1 MAVLT
6 NRGILISALN
16 AYSNPSVSD
25 LLVIQDVTN
34 NQTKKITVSD
44 FITGALNNVS
54 GDVNLTSPNNKFT
67 GSFYVPNTK
76 KLKVYGTTALGIKV
90 NGNIE
95 SAALFVSSSA
105 TQGQVI
111 RARANTIDFSAN
123 AIALTAAGQP
133 NSDITLEAT
142 QLNVF
147 APSYFDQ
154 TITANNAV
162 ITNLTSTVT
171 GNFFGGLYGD
181 VYSATGLK
189 ILENGAG
196 PVKDA
201 TFTGTSSY
209 ASRAKSS
216 SHAKVADTS
225 YVCVTTATSAD
236 TATSASYS
244 LSGSFTQRARSSSYL
259 AYSPNNGSASY
270 AIFAAT
276 AQNVL
281 NLPSLVTSASYALKS
296 STTDEVANDASGVGS
311 GSFNLAFFSQSR
323 VSSNTG
329 LSRVVNGNGSTN
341 FQFLALSSSRY
352 LNALVIS
359 SRGYSTYGNQAAIS
373 FYNLNN
379 SKSYPNISGYT
390 IGSYYSGSLTFIAP
404 LGSAEFSSSTR
415 VAVGSATETYTFVSK
430 RSGYYFWPYMT
441 VNTPSREGSIGI
453 GVQPPGT
460 ADSNPNLLAK
470 LHLRCFSSSKA
481 HVGKVT
487 GQTLTGTV
495 KLPEYAIY
503 VDYGSSSYNP
513 LFSVGASGSNAG
525 DVYASGDVE
534 IAGDLTVDGN
544 LNATLGYGESTANAF
559 GVRYTTG
566 CITYGKYVYFTQLLG
581 SSASGNQD
589 SPSNYNRLLRL
600 NQQTNEITII
610 IDFKTAYSGAQTAH
624 AGHLSLLKFVNQGGY
639 NEDNILFV
647 DHNGYVNVVGD
658 LLNATMPS
666 RIYRHSIGNGG
677 YGQWRVAYVDTN
689 SPASNTNP
697 DFYLLP
703 DSFNTSTL
711 NNGIRLIKA
720 STTGPTVTQVGS
732 NLNLNSTINATWAAP
747 QLLNGGT
754 SYYYRVLTMIYNP
767 NSNKRRLYVVGN
779 ATGLCDIYNLLG
791 YSSDNIATWWAQ
803 ADATRYPQL
812 QYEKTIVIPQP
823 GSNYWADANWES
835 YGLEYDTTTGAEKF
849 WSWNR
854 VGNGLL
860 TGTVGKAPFYG
871 S

>member
-6 NRGILISALN
+6 NRGILISALEE
-16 AYSNPSVSD
+16 YESPTSND
-25 LLVIQDVTN
+25 LLVIQDITKN
-34 NQTKKITVSD
+34 KTKKITLTNLA
-44 FITGALNNVS
+44 TGLFASADGSVNFKNVK
-54 GDVNLTSPNNKFT
+54 NKFT
-67 GSFYVPNTK
+67 GSFYVPSDTGGGTPATLTSYGRTKLGLGPTGIPALDVYYNASLGPQAYIKTNIFNINT
-76 KLKVYGTTALGIKV
+76 
-90 NGNIE
+90 N
-95 SAALFVSSSA
+95 S
-105 TQGQVI
+105 
-111 RARANTIDFSAN
+111 
-123 AIALTAAGQP
+123 
-133 NSDITLEAT
+133 SDITVTYELGISAADVLIAGRT
-142 QLNVF
+142 QF
-147 APSYFDQ
+147 ADSLTASYGRIDSL
-154 TITANNAV
+154 IAN
-162 ITNLTSTVT
+162 VT
-171 GNFFGGLYGD
+171 GNVFGNLYGD
-181 VYSATGLK
+181 VYSSTANK
-189 ILENGAG
+189 VLENSANLA
-196 PVKDA
+196 KDA
-201 TFTGTSSY
+201 QFYGTSSY
-209 ASRAKSS
+209 ATKTKSS
-216 SHAKVADTS
+216 SYAKVADLT
-225 YVCVTTATSAD
+225 YTCVSHTTDAD
-236 TATSASYS
+236 TATSASYALQAS
-244 LSGSFTQRARSSSYL
+244 HANTSSYL
-259 AYSPNNGSASY
+259 DYTGANNGTAS
-270 AIFAAT
+270 FAQRA
-276 AQNVL
+276 ALALIANNVI
-281 NLPSLVTSASYALKS
+281 NVPSTSSYSLKS
-296 STTDEVANDASGVGS
+296 KDVETLDAANSSLGTVAYFDGTKYVGTKD
-311 GSFNLAFFSQSR
+311 FTR
-323 VSSNTG
+323 ISNGTG
-329 LSRVVNGNGSTN
+329 LSNY
-341 FQFLALSSSRY
+341 QFLTLSSSRY

-390 IGSYYSGSLTFIAP
+390 IGSYYSGSLMFIAP

-415 VAVGSATETYTFVSK
+415 VAVGSATETYTLVGR
-430 RSGYYFWPYMT
+430 RSGYYFWPYMSD
-441 VNTPSREGSIGI
+441 NTPSREGSIGI
-453 GVQPPGT
+453 GVQPPGL
-460 ADSNPNLLAK
+460 ADTNPYLLGK

-525 DVYASGDVE
+525 DVYASGDVQ

-589 SPSNYNRLLRL
+589 SPSNFNRLLRL

-610 IDFKTAYSGAQTAH
+610 IDFKTAYSQTAH

-703 DSFNTSTL
+703 DSFNTNIL

-720 STTGPTVTQVGS
+720 STTGPNVSQVGT
-732 NLNLNSTINATWAAP
+732 NLNLNSTINATWATP

-779 ATGLCDIYNLLG
+779 ATGLCDVYNLLG

-803 ADATRYPQL
+803 SDATRYPQL

-823 GSNYWADANWES
+823 GSNYWTDANWES

-860 TGTVGKAPFYG
+860 TGIVGKAPFYG